1 MADVEG
7 REGRFN
13 FCDYGIQLSRTTRA
27 LKIWMPIKHFGLSR
41 YRAVIG
47 RTIDLAAY
55 AEERLREVPGIEIV
69 NPATLAVVAFRYV
82 PMAERSSAAS
92 ALDDVAIDGINEE
105 IVQRVWASGRAMI
118 TSARLRGRYVLRICV
133 TNHSTRRGDV
143 DEIVG
148 LVAEFGPEVAAERA
162 RE

>member
-1 MADVEG
+1 M
-7 REGRFN
+7 
-13 FCDYGIQLSRTTRA
+13 
-27 LKIWMPIKHFGLSR
+27 
-41 YRAVIG
+41 IG

-55 AEERLREVPGIEIV
+55 AEELLREVPGIEIV
-69 NPATLAVVAFRYV
+69 NPATLGVVAFRYV
-82 PMAERSSAAS
+82 PMAEGSSEGSSAANV
-92 ALDDVAIDGINEE
+92 LDDVAIDAINEE

-133 TNHSTRRGDV
+133 TNHSTRRADV